1 MNKNM
6 NKNTVVESANN
17 IAVDNAKAYASKKQ
31 NKGITK
37 KQKEK
42 MYKMIIDRAT
52 EKAKLESRPWTVI
65 DLPIDFLEIPK
76 CQVPLDM
83 TQVRKIIK
91 EFDIK
96 RVDIKLVN
104 YRDGKFNL
112 LDGQHTAKVLKELGY
127 NTMTVKLFVG
137 LTEKE
142 ECYLFLNQHHL
153 VKKKSIEQQYQ
164 SGVRCEVEPYFSI
177 EQILKERGLHVG
189 KDKSPKAIS
198 SARKVLQIYRKF
210 GKDGLEYTLDLIE
223 EAGWGNDPK
232 ALTEAGL
239 NIGFHSWEAIKNNPE
254 KYDALLALLQQ
265 FDTSTE
271 FVTSVHAQY
280 NVTVTKHPE
289 NLVGMAIEDFL
300 R

>member
-6 NKNTVVESANN
+6 NKGAIVESANN
-17 IAVDNAKAYASKKQ
+17 IAVDNAKTYASKKP

-37 KQKEK
+37 KQKAK
-42 MYKMIIDRAT
+42 MYKMIVDRAT
-52 EKAKLESRPWTVI
+52 EKAKLENRPWTVI

-223 EAGWGNDPK
+223 EAG
-232 ALTEAGL
+232 L
-239 NIGFHSWEAIKNNPE
+239 NIGFHSWEAIKENPE

-289 NLVGMAIEDFL
+289 NLVGMAIDDFL